1 MFYKLGL
8 DFTGRALFREK
19 FYFKTILS
27 APITSLPLSLAEW
40 VSQCGTFSVSKKN
53 LRLSTDQALKAEVEL
68 LQVLLQQNFNLFFTI
83 HKAHIGKKSKK
94 QNYRLFFNQKQ
105 TKLILSII
113 IPYLEP
119 TTCSKLGICKF

>member
-68 LQVLLQQNFNLFFTI
+68 LQVLLQHTI